1 MSMVHAA
8 GYFSVVVMCLAGIFE
23 ETDDGQNQDIFVYF
37 YSVMAANQSPS
48 ENLQVIPRD
57 YPNDD
62 WLPGFLYRKQSSLPA
77 HDTPTQH
84 H

>member
-23 ETDDGQNQDIFVYF
+23 ETDDGQ
-37 YSVMAANQSPS
+37 NQSPS